1 MSKIFFNLR
10 NVPDD
15 EAADVRALLDQH
27 GIRYYETQPS
37 PWGIS
42 AGGIWLSDES
52 QRQRARGLLDE
63 YQQQRRARALADRE
77 AAVRDGSAETFARAL
92 LARPLYVLGLLAAIA
107 LIVALTLALP
117 FLLLG

>member
-1 MSKIFFNLR
+1 MARLFFNLR

-15 EAADVRALLDQH
+15 EAADVRELLDQH
-27 GIRYYETQPS
+27 GIGYYETQPS

-42 AGGIWLSDES
+42 AGGIWLSDEN
-52 QRQRARGLLDE
+52 QRQRARELLDQ
-63 YQQQRRARALADRE
+63 YQLQRRTRALADRQ
-77 AAVRDGSAETFARAL
+77 AAIRDGSAETFARAL
-92 LARPLYVLGLLAAIA
+92 MSRPLYVLVLLAAIA